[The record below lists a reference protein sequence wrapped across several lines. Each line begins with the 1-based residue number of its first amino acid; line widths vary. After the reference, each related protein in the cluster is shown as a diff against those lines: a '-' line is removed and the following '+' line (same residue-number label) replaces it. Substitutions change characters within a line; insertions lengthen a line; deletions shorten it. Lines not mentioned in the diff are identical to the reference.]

1 MTDAEA
7 TPEAA
12 TASGGDDPAGVE
24 SGGSDDGYRGVFGA
38 FPYAA
43 RASESLTF
51 KSYVLVGGLAAALL
65 TLLFTLALITLFGAT
80 AQARFSIV
88 RAFYVVVALG
98 AVAPTITPVLL
109 VARSRRRGT
118 PGRPGYELGL
128 ALAGYLFLASLYL
141 GLVAALPETFVL
153 DGETVAR
160 PPPSGAFAPLI
171 AVLYDLPRLSGLAI
185 PAGAALL
192 VPLVHYFRR

>member
-1 MTDAEA
+1 M
-7 TPEAA
+7 
-12 TASGGDDPAGVE
+12 
-24 SGGSDDGYRGVFGA
+24 FGA